1 MADVARMEAAYIQAV
16 APSLIARYKEY
27 ETSENFLS
35 WLSGLEARIREAY
48 RLEPADKE
56 TLKEKVCSSIPGML
70 LVGSALDAFNRIT
83 LNEQMDYDLLIPR
96 LTNEFTDKDE
106 QLRFR
111 DNMGY
116 NKRKRGQ
123 KLSLLRKSKTT

>member
-56 TLKEKVCSSIPGML
+56 TLKEKV
-70 LVGSALDAFNRIT
+70 
-83 LNEQMDYDLLIPR
+83 
-96 LTNEFTDKDE
+96 
-106 QLRFR
+106 
-111 DNMGY
+111 
-116 NKRKRGQ
+116 
-123 KLSLLRKSKTT
+123 